1 MIITPSPELEFDLQG
16 TVDIKVF
23 LKRQRDD
30 EVLVLKE
37 LLQELFPQ
45 DFELHDYLNEVDEIR
60 NWSERTDDWTTFSG
74 LLSDLESEGY
84 DEAPHPV
91 GLTVPLRSYQL
102 QSLQFMLDAE
112 KREGGLLSINYHK
125 LPSTS
130 TSSEPLLYSA
140 SFGHLME
147 FRKGVSCGGF
157 LCEEMGLG
165 KTIEVNICTITSQDL
180 VSLGKKKHIN
190 FY

>member
-1 MIITPSPELEFDLQG
+1 MIIPSPELEFDLEG
-16 TVDIKVF
+16 TLDIKVF
-23 LKRQRDD
+23 LKRQTRDD
-30 EVLVLKE
+30 EVLLLKE

-45 DFELHDYLNEVDEIR
+45 DFELHHYLNEVEEIR

-74 LLSDLESEGY
+74 LLSDLESDGY

-112 KREGGLLSINYHK
+112 KRKGGLLSINYHK
-125 LPSTS
+125 LPPTS

-140 SFGHLME
+140 SLGHLMD
-147 FRKGVSCGGF
+147 FREGVSCGGF

-165 KTIEVNICTITSQDL
+165 KTIEVTLQSLTSIGYQ
-180 VSLGKKKHIN
+180 
-190 FY
+190 Y

>member
-1 MIITPSPELEFDLQG
+1 MIITPSPELELDLEG

-45 DFELHDYLNEVDEIR
+45 DSELHDYLNEVEEIR

-112 KREGGLLSINYHK
+112 KMVF
-125 LPSTS
+125 
-130 TSSEPLLYSA
+130 SA
-140 SFGHLME
+140 S
-147 FRKGVSCGGF
+147 
-157 LCEEMGLG
+157 
-165 KTIEVNICTITSQDL
+165 ITTNFPQLLHHRNLSYTLHPLDTSW
-180 VSLGKKKHIN
+180 SLGKVFLVEDSYARKWDLERQSR
-190 FY
+190 